1 MRSTGKPPTSG
12 LQGHG
17 RALKMRTGV
26 LRTKSVT
33 RLAATG
39 PGRSSPPQPQKETPA
54 AQASALAVEAAVA
67 AKLTAA
73 RELAR
78 RLSEERTSRVGS
90 SAAEAGQS
98 KKALEEASVAAATT
112 AARADALAR
121 ALRRAESSRDQLTRL
136 RKENEALRVLLVE
149 LAADKDAARQALQK
163 VYVAVPAPAAAASAP
178 STRAA
183 APSTST
189 ATPTSSSQSSSSG
202 SSSDDEVIAH
212 TSAGPAPVSKAT
224 PEADL
229 LVVNPDAPSM
239 ESTDIATATVPRFI
253 RPSSSGGA
261 ARRRQQQQR
270 LLMLQRQQQALELQ
284 QQQQL
289 LQLQQQKQ
297 QQRQEQQ
304 EAQQQ
309 VQQQVQQ
316 QQQKEEARR
325 QQATAAAASAPPPV
339 ALLAPGPPQISL
351 EALKLLAAKA
361 AYSQYRSF
369 TVPAEAVPVGQPA
382 TLYYNRAAGPLKQS
396 GQLQVKAGFNKWE
409 SMVLQDLQRCGELP
423 VNAREDWWSATL
435 DLPSDLHECSYV
447 IQDPSASI
455 CDNNALKDYPL
466 PLLNAPTEAAV
477 LKLRTEMFR
486 VSESARQSLLEEEEQ
501 RLWRIVEGKALE
513 AATLARLEHR
523 RVRDLEIEVSAQ
535 QVVADRRRP
544 GMLAAPTA
552 SSAHGVFKWAEEPA
566 AGARVLL
573 AYNKSYGLLAR
584 GTSVRVHVGYDGWW
598 NKSTQDVQRLQLT
611 ATNPSGPSAPHSI
624 QGKAAAAAPAFNA
637 GPSQWYGAYV
647 DVPYSAAVVDFVLS
661 DHEQLL
667 WDNNNAQ
674 DFHTAVLGA
683 RSGVELIDLLCTA
696 LRQDSSSQDLVAENK
711 VAAAAVRRIEAK
723 AEALRKRRAA
733 RLEFLYTIPLTPVAG
748 KPCDIF
754 YNPDRTVLRGRPDIH
769 VRGSWNRHAMGR

>member
-1 MRSTGKPPTSG
+1 MQVGSDRAGPFVTSSAPEGDTSCASLSSECPP
-12 LQGHG
+12 HN
-17 RALKMRTGV
+17 V
-26 LRTKSVT
+26 L
-33 RLAATG
+33 
-39 PGRSSPPQPQKETPA
+39 P
-54 AQASALAVEAAVA
+54 LAVEAAVA

-261 ARRRQQQQR
+261 AAPARVPQAANAAKEVAVVAAAKHGVAPPAAAAAVLTLQQQQQR

-409 SMVLQDLQRCGELP
+409 SMVLQD
-423 VNAREDWWSATL
+423 WWATTL

-455 CDNNALKDYPL
+455 CDNNALKPSLNSPL
-466 PLLNAPTEAAV
+466 PRGGQEA
-477 LKLRTEMFR
+477 
-486 VSESARQSLLEEEEQ
+486 
-501 RLWRIVEGKALE
+501 W
-513 AATLARLEHR
+513 R

-598 NKSTQDVQRLQLT
+598 NKSTQLT